1 MSTFLPC
8 SKNNSLT
15 QIGSTCKC
23 YYLLLDTS
31 KLESSIVQSILD
43 KFCNPY
49 NDGVLFHKI
58 VYIKNYILA
67 CNYEKENSINMIT
80 NDDMSIHMVSR
91 GSVCNEITNQNT
103 FCNINEISAILNKLR
118 GNFSFIAI
126 NGDSE
131 YMMATDPQGM
141 EKIYTGYK
149 DSTPILFT
157 NYNIGIYF
165 NQIYKF
171 TSIDYIKDGFVRI
184 NNKSGLIYQS
194 FMKETKPVMNGG
206 LMGGLELFS
215 PNVSPLDTV
224 FSPLMGNTTIDN
236 QFDYET
242 RKGKYGTSILDRI
255 MCWDDTQKRTST
267 YPTPCK
273 SINVYEDK
281 SFFSYNISP
290 NYSTTINVI
299 QQDWIDQAIQ
309 MKKNGYSPVVL
320 NMTDRFFPA
329 CNIHLGI
336 GGQEET
342 IFRRSNYAQTLKVE
356 LYPFSV
362 DNRVIYS
369 QDVTFFKSAEKDGWN
384 QLDPVQQISLLACPP
399 IKSPYNLVYDYTKLF
414 EYAQLNSEHSI
425 ITKKYLEIVF
435 QAAIRLKHDCLILP
449 AFGCEGH
456 KNPPK
461 HIATIIKELHK
472 TYYGFLKAIFIVM
485 PDIDQQRLGNYAIFK
500 EVIETD
506 PPIVTDTAIID
517 SELIINQVLNVE

>member
-1 MSTFLPC
+1 MSKFLLC
-8 SKNNSLT
+8 SKN
-15 QIGSTCKC
+15 CKC
-23 YYLLLDTS
+23 YYLLINVS
-31 KLESSIVQSILD
+31 KLEPSIVQSILD

-58 VYIKNYILA
+58 VHIKDYILA
-67 CNYEKENSINMIT
+67 CNYEKENSLNMIINDMNINM
-80 NDDMSIHMVSR
+80 VCR
-91 GSVCNEITNQNT
+91 GSLSNEFPSLCNELSNENT
-103 FCNINEISAILNKLR
+103 FGSINEVSAILNKQS
-118 GNFSFIAI
+118 GNFSFIMMNKDA
-126 NGDSE
+126 E
-131 YMMATDPQGM
+131 YMMAVDPNGM
-141 EKIYTGYK
+141 EKIYIGYK
-149 DSTPILFT
+149 DSNPILYT

-171 TSIDYIKDGFVRI
+171 TSIDYIKDGYVRI
-184 NNKSGLIYQS
+184 HNKSGIVYQS
-194 FMKETKPVMNGG
+194 FMKETKPIMNGG

-224 FSPLMGNTTIDN
+224 FSPLIGNNVSMDS

-242 RKGKYGTSILDRI
+242 RKGKYGTSIFDRI
-255 MCWDDTQKRTST
+255 MCWDDTQKRTSS
-267 YPTPCK
+267 YPTPPK

-281 SFFSYNISP
+281 TFFTYNVCP
-290 NYSTTINVI
+290 KYSTKIRVI
-299 QQDWIDQAIQ
+299 QQDWIDQAII
-309 MKKNGYSPVVL
+309 MKKDGLNPVVL
-320 NMTDRFFPA
+320 TMTDRFFPA

-362 DNRVIYS
+362 DNRIIYS

-384 QLDPVQQISLLACPP
+384 LLDPVQQISLLACPP
-399 IKSPYNLVYDYTKLF
+399 VKSPYNLVYDYTKLF

-425 ITKKYLEIVF
+425 VTKKYLEIVF

-461 HIATIIKELHK
+461 HISSIIKELHK
-472 TYYGFLKAIFIVM
+472 TYYGYLKEIFIVM
-485 PDIDQQRLGNYAIFK
+485 PDTDQQRLGNYTIFK

-506 PPIVTDTAIID
+506 PVVVNSSIID
-517 SELIINQVLNVE
+517 SDMILNEVLGE

>member
-1 MSTFLPC
+1 MS
-8 SKNNSLT
+8 
-15 QIGSTCKC
+15 KC
-23 YYLLLDTS
+23 YYMLLNVS
-31 KLESSIVQSILD
+31 ALEPSIVQSILD
-43 KFCNPY
+43 KFYNPY
-49 NDGVLFHKI
+49 NDGILFHK
-58 VYIKNYILA
+58 VVRIKDYILA
-67 CNYEKENSINMIT
+67 CNYEREDSLNMII
-80 NDDMSIHMVSR
+80 NDMNIHMVCR
-91 GSVCNEITNQNT
+91 GSLPTGFPSLCNDLSSAKT
-103 FCNINEISAILNKLR
+103 FRNVNDISAVLNTLR
-118 GNFSFIAI
+118 GNFSFIAM
-126 NGDSE
+126 NKDAE
-131 YMMATDPQGM
+131 YIMATDPQGM
-141 EKIYTGYK
+141 EKIYIGYK
-149 DSTPILFT
+149 DSNPILFT

-171 TSIDYIKDGFVRI
+171 TSIDYIKDGFIRI
-184 NNKSGLIYQS
+184 HNKSGITYQS
-194 FMKETKPVMNGG
+194 FTKETKPVINGG
-206 LMGGLELFS
+206 LMSGLDLFS
-215 PNVSPLDTV
+215 PNASPLDAV
-224 FSPLMGNTTIDN
+224 FSPLINNNVSMDS

-242 RKGKYGTSILDRI
+242 KKGKYGTSILDRI

-267 YPTPCK
+267 YPIPSK
-273 SINVYEDK
+273 SVNIYEDK
-281 SFFSYNISP
+281 DFFTYNICP
-290 NYSTTINVI
+290 NYSTTIAVI

-309 MKKNGYSPVVL
+309 MKKEGYHPVVL
-320 NMTDRFFPA
+320 NVTDRFFPA

-356 LYPFSV
+356 LFPFSV

-369 QDVTFFKSAEKDGWN
+369 PDVTFFKSSEKDGWN
-384 QLDPVQQISLLACPP
+384 QLEPVQQISLLACPP
-399 IKSPYNLVYDYTKLF
+399 IKSPYNLVSDYTKLF
-414 EYAQLNSEHSI
+414 EYSQLNPEHTM

-506 PPIVTDTAIID
+506 PIVINNAIID
-517 SELIINQVLNVE
+517 SDTILNEVLCEE